1 MSDVDVAPIRP
12 PDDARVNPGSPS
24 FVDAAHHPRTRPF
37 PRDVAMNRDRSRD
50 SRDGSR
56 GRGRPQQTR
65 RGYAPSAHTR
75 PRSPSPS
82 SRPPQTHRGREKK
95 HHGAEAYR
103 DDNERRIEE
112 RHRSASSDH
121 HDHYSDDTRRGKNSS
136 VRESFFDSSKRRH
149 DRSSSPRHRPKPRDF
164 SERVRDR
171 SFSPHSRKRP
181 RSRSPLPFP
190 SSRSKKTKRDRDRD
204 RRRAADHEARLARDY
219 GKGHGSSRPDRII
232 SPSRRR
238 SISPR
243 YDAPLRR
250 YAERGDHPSET
261 RPRRRS
267 RSPPWDANS
276 DDRST
281 RPPRTRAESKVRDF
295 SHSPRPASR
304 RSSLSYTY
312 SPSRS
317 IGRPPPGAP
326 SEVDTHSRRPSPSF
340 ETSRADYPHPPK
352 DRSPRRSRKKVK
364 YRDESRLPSGGP
376 LASGANSIEVG
387 AFRRTDRRSSFE
399 VSESS
404 KDAGSRRFDD
414 FPPGPTPQHVNS
426 NPPHCDS
433 PSSPQPHTTVRSS
446 KSGDSQYPSRRYGN
460 GTDAKQQLDLT
471 LHSHLSRDRIVPNT
485 VSLAGRQRSSQS
497 PPHPPSRPLAQTHA
511 RGRGFS
517 RGGFRGGMVSARG
530 GLNESA
536 SSKHGQWPASSD
548 SNRRVLSSPSHT
560 MPAHSYTP
568 MAKDE
573 DDQEENASKAP
584 DHNQA
589 EDISSKGVEA
599 TADQTHSPKPRPV
612 APPGP
617 ASSKFSFA
625 FKTSAKNPV
634 AAPKPEISQKFSA
647 PPKKETQPIADDW
660 DRDLPKDT
668 PREPAS
674 ARARVDYHH
683 ARAPPP
689 EPPRTRK
696 VIKTRRKLK
705 PKPPLDPELAQS
717 VSVYFRK
724 PGNESVVGSG
734 TYGKVFKGKHVYTKK
749 LVALKRIRMEGERD
763 GFPVTAM
770 REVKLLQSLTHP
782 NIVDLHE
789 VMIEKNECYMV
800 FEYLSHDLTGLLNH
814 PSFKLDASQ
823 KKHLALQLFEGLD
836 YLHKRG
842 VLHRDIKAA
851 NILVSSDGILK
862 LADFGLARF
871 YAKRHQLDYT
881 NRVITIW
888 YRSPELLLGETRY
901 GVAVD
906 IWSAACVMVEIF
918 TRHAIFPGDGGEI
931 SQLEKIY
938 NILGTPN
945 RKEWPGLADTPWFE
959 LLRPSY
965 RKPNVFADKYRE
977 RVPAA
982 AFDLLVEMFQ
992 YDPTK
997 RPTAAAVLEHPYFT
1011 TEQPPPRQ
1019 AIELKDI
1026 KGDWHEF
1033 ESKALRRE
1041 KEKQEKQQRDAR
1053 RAAAAKDGAHDKEK
1067 KRPPS
1072 GPEIQPESKRPH
1084 LEGQTFSLSGET
1096 GSTALPPATEVTA
1109 E

>member
-1 MSDVDVAPIRP
+1 MPLSVDTPKEAITQTKLVPVAEADHHLGMPTPMIALR
-12 PDDARVNPGSPS
+12 DLLTRVPTLKLEISVTPLGLLP
-24 FVDAAHHPRTRPF
+24 AA
-37 PRDVAMNRDRSRD
+37 
-50 SRDGSR
+50 
-56 GRGRPQQTR
+56 
-65 RGYAPSAHTR
+65 
-75 PRSPSPS
+75 PRSPTHTPLLALSDGRHLEVPQRLVRTLAD
-82 SRPPQTHRGREKK
+82 RPHLL
-95 HHGAEAYR
+95 
-103 DDNERRIEE
+103 
-112 RHRSASSDH
+112 
-121 HDHYSDDTRRGKNSS
+121 
-136 VRESFFDSSKRRH
+136 
-149 DRSSSPRHRPKPRDF
+149 SPREPITLTRQRTAALVDF
-164 SERVRDR
+164 
-171 SFSPHSRKRP
+171 
-181 RSRSPLPFP
+181 
-190 SSRSKKTKRDRDRD
+190 
-204 RRRAADHEARLARDY
+204 
-219 GKGHGSSRPDRII
+219 G
-232 SPSRRR
+232 
-238 SISPR
+238 
-243 YDAPLRR
+243 
-250 YAERGDHPSET
+250 
-261 RPRRRS
+261 
-267 RSPPWDANS
+267 
-276 DDRST
+276 
-281 RPPRTRAESKVRDF
+281 
-295 SHSPRPASR
+295 
-304 RSSLSYTY
+304 
-312 SPSRS
+312 
-317 IGRPPPGAP
+317 
-326 SEVDTHSRRPSPSF
+326 RRPNTT
-340 ETSRADYPHPPK
+340 TSL
-352 DRSPRRSRKKVK
+352 
-364 YRDESRLPSGGP
+364 RLL
-376 LASGANSIEVG
+376 LAGHWLREPIVL
-387 AFRRTDRRSSFE
+387 
-399 VSESS
+399 
-404 KDAGSRRFDD
+404 KDAGPRRFDD
-414 FPPGPTPQHVNS
+414 FPPGPPPKHVNS
-426 NPPHCDS
+426 NPPHYDS
-433 PSSPQPHTTVRSS
+433 PSSPQPHAPARSS
-446 KSGDSQYPSRRYGN
+446 KSGDSQYPPRS
-460 GTDAKQQLDLT
+460 
-471 LHSHLSRDRIVPNT
+471 HSSRDRTVPNP
-485 VSLAGRQRSSQS
+485 VGPAGRQKSSQS
-497 PPHPPSRPLAQTHA
+497 PPYPPSRPLAQTHS

-530 GLNESA
+530 GLNEST
-536 SSKHGQWPASSD
+536 SSRHGQWPAPSD
-548 SNRRVLSSPSHT
+548 SNRGALSSPSRIV
-560 MPAHSYTP
+560 PAHSNTLTT
-568 MAKDE
+568 KDE
-573 DDQEENASKAP
+573 DDEDDEAINASKAP
-584 DHNQA
+584 DDNHA
-589 EDISSKGVEA
+589 EDTLKDAQA
-599 TADQTHSPKPRPV
+599 TADQTPSPKSRPV

-647 PPKKETQPIADDW
+647 LPKKETQSIIDNQE
-660 DRDLPKDT
+660 RDLPKDT

-674 ARARVDYHH
+674 ARARADYHH
-683 ARAPPP
+683 TRVPSP

-696 VIKTRRKLK
+696 VKKIRRKLK

-717 VSVYFRK
+717 GSVYFRK

-734 TYGKVFKGKHVYTKK
+734 TYGKVFKGKHAYTKK

-770 REVKLLQSLTHP
+770 REVKLLQSLRHP

-901 GVAVD
+901 GAAVD

-965 RKPNVFADKYRE
+965 RQPNVFADKYRE

-982 AFDLLVEMFQ
+982 AFDLLAEMFQ

-1019 AIELKDI
+1019 AVELKDI

-1053 RAAAAKDGAHDKEK
+1053 RAAAAKDGGHDKER

-1072 GPEIQPESKRPH
+1072 GSETQPESKRPH
-1084 LEGQTFSLSGET
+1084 LEGQTFSLSRET
-1096 GSTALPPATEVTA
+1096 SSTVLPPATEVVA
-1109 E
+1109 DL